1 MNSIL
6 NTIKHMIGP
15 SEDYDYFDTDLIVF
29 INSAF
34 SRLTQ
39 LGVGP
44 RSGFSITDENAQWG
58 DFIADQRMSFVKE
71 YVYLSVKLSFD
82 PTTNSSLYGNLR
94 ERQHELEWL
103 LNVGAET
110 PCLKE

>member
-1 MNSIL
+1 MQSIL

-15 SEDYDYFDTDLIVF
+15 SEGYDYFDTDLIVF

-34 SRLTQ
+34 ARLTQ

-44 RSGFSITDENAQWG
+44 ASGFSITDDTATWDE
-58 DFIADQRMSFVKE
+58 FVADQRLSLLRE
-71 YVYLSVKLSFD
+71 YVYLSVKLGFD
-82 PTTNSSLYGNLR
+82 TTSNSSLYGNLR
-94 ERQHELEWL
+94 ERMKELEWL

-110 PCLKE
+110 PCLNS

>member
-1 MNSIL
+1 MTSIL

-15 SEDYDYFDTDLIVF
+15 SEGYDYFDTDLIVF

-44 RSGFSITDENAQWG
+44 TAGFSISDDTATWDE
-58 DFIADQRMSFVKE
+58 FVADQRLAMVRE
-71 YVYLSVKLSFD
+71 YVYLSVKCSFD
-82 PTTNSSLYGNLR
+82 TPSNSSLYGSFK
-94 ERQHELEWL
+94 ERLHELEWL
-103 LNVGAET
+103 INVGAET